1 MVNNSALSDHC
12 LCLYCMNCVC
22 VCGINSFRNFHIIV
36 GSCSPRYMRSTFY
49 TVPCSK
55 DLLNQCRIPLG
66 LVIQPLADVPLN
78 EVCAVRSLS
87 LSFSLSLSL
96 SLCLSL
102 SLSLINAFLLQNN
115 LQVVDHGV
123 GGPIRCNRCKTYMN
137 PNCRFVDGGR
147 QYVCPICQCSNEG
160 EVIFSLWQLFP

>member
-1 MVNNSALSDHC
+1 
-12 LCLYCMNCVC
+12 
-22 VCGINSFRNFHIIV
+22 
-36 GSCSPRYMRSTFY
+36 MRSTFY

-66 LVIQPLADVPLN
+66 LVIQPLAEVPLN
-78 EVCAVRSLS
+78 EVMYSSTTTGFLS
-87 LSFSLSLSL
+87 PLLF
-96 SLCLSL
+96 
-102 SLSLINAFLLQNN
+102 LQNN
-115 LQVVDHGV
+115 LQVVDHGP

-160 EVIFSLWQLFP
+160 